1 MLARQCE
8 RLWHDRGMR
17 RRRSK
22 GRDYRMA
29 ARRAVERAIGE
40 LYEDD
45 RELLAHLESE
55 RARIEREMLGTNVGP
70 GKRKRLQAEAA
81 AFDEDIQKVRKR
93 MQPNPSR

>member
-1 MLARQCE
+1 
-8 RLWHDRGMR
+8 MR
-17 RRRSK
+17 RRKRK
-22 GRDYRMA
+22 GRDYRVT

-55 RARIEREMLGTNVGP
+55 RARIEREMLGANVGP

-81 AFDEDIQKVRKR
+81 AFDEDIQKVRQR
-93 MQPNPSR
+93 MQSESPK